1 MRRYLSTVNFARLH
15 LFKPQ
20 RIGYSGRKRIKAV
33 TMRGVVS
40 VLLIG
45 TLVLTSC
52 SGWRDSRVNPSNWFG
67 KSRSTAVE
75 TSARTSQVVAPDDRQ
90 TNNPL
95 IDAENSNQL
104 VRRNVTTV
112 QRTGIFR
119 RRNKEVLY
127 EGTLVDEVTDL
138 SVERTP
144 TGAIVRVTG
153 LPNREGAFDVRLL
166 RVNRDGPVDG
176 VLEYTLNA
184 VQPVQTPVGT
194 ARTREVEA
202 GVFVSNDLLQEVRE
216 IRVIAERNVRSTR
229 R

>member
-1 MRRYLSTVNFARLH
+1 
-15 LFKPQ
+15 
-20 RIGYSGRKRIKAV
+20 
-33 TMRGVVS
+33 MRGVVS

-52 SGWRDSRVNPSNWFG
+52 SAWRESRANPSNWFG

-75 TSARTSQVVAPDDRQ
+75 ASAPRSQEIAPDDRQ
-90 TNNPL
+90 TGNPL
-95 IDAENSNQL
+95 IETENSNQL
-104 VRRNVTTV
+104 VRRNVTTI
-112 QRTGIFR
+112 QRTGILR

-138 SVERTP
+138 VVERTP
-144 TGAIVRVTG
+144 TGAIVHVTG

-166 RVNRDGPVDG
+166 RVNLDGPVDG
-176 VLEYTLNA
+176 VLEFTLNA
-184 VQPVQTPVGT
+184 VQPIEAPVGT
-194 ARTREVEA
+194 PRTRAIKA
-202 GVFVSNDLLQEVRE
+202 GAFVSNDTLLEIRE

>member
-1 MRRYLSTVNFARLH
+1 
-15 LFKPQ
+15 
-20 RIGYSGRKRIKAV
+20 
-33 TMRGVVS
+33 MRGVVS

-45 TLVLTSC
+45 TLVLSSC
-52 SGWRDSRVNPSNWFG
+52 SAWRESRANPSNWFG
-67 KSRSTAVE
+67 NSRSAVVE
-75 TSARTSQVVAPDDRQ
+75 TRAQTPTTIAPDDRQ

-95 IDAENSNQL
+95 IDTRGGNQL

-112 QRTGIFR
+112 QRTGLLR
-119 RRNKEVLY
+119 RRNKQVQY

-138 SVERTP
+138 VVERTP

-166 RVNRDGPVDG
+166 RVNLDGPVDG

-184 VQPVQTPVGT
+184 IQPVQTRVGT
-194 ARTREVEA
+194 QRTREVKA
-202 GVFVSNDLLQEVRE
+202 GAFIGNALLEDVRE
-216 IRVIAERNVRSTR
+216 IRVSAERNVLSTR